1 MAPVDVVDWS
11 LASSSSSPEVCFV
24 SLILILTI
32 TLLTVC
38 INCRRQSDI
47 QMDPIDGAQIEAQ
60 EETKDAEKSNS
71 KNNKGAHLATVHT
84 LPSWRDHKNMPES
97 TLPSTLARSRTL
109 PSTPAH
115 SRTPP
120 LDSAHSRTPPLDS
133 AYSQT
138 PPLDSAHSR
147 TPPWT
152 PPTAGYPLGLRP
164 QLDTPLGLRPQPDTP
179 LGLRPQPD
187 TPLGLRPQPDVHN
200 RAELAY

>member
-24 SLILILTI
+24 SLILFLILNI

-60 EETKDAEKSNS
+60 EETKDAKKSNS

-97 TLPSTLARSRTL
+97 TLPSTLARNRTL
-109 PSTPAH
+109 PSTLAR
-115 SRTPP
+115 SRTLP

-133 AYSQT
+133 AHSQ
-138 PPLDSAHSR
+138 

-152 PPTAGYPLGLRP
+152 PPTAGHPPWTQPTAGHPPWTPPTAGHPPWTPPTAGHPPWTPPTARCP
-164 QLDTPLGLRPQPDTP
+164 Q
-179 LGLRPQPD
+179 
-187 TPLGLRPQPDVHN
+187 
-200 RAELAY
+200 